1 MFPFT
6 HIWFSQKVLGYSNNM
21 TVLGAIFPD
30 ALVSATLNY
39 EATHKIGWHILDY
52 FYREKPELLDF
63 IKSGITHTVYPR
75 GLDFYG
81 DEEYKG
87 SKGFCFQ
94 KAIEIAEEVID
105 ACNIPKEHGLWKA
118 HNFIEMAVELNILSE
133 NNNLPMLL
141 EDALKD
147 TELIKEIEATL
158 EKFYGL
164 EPKSLGN
171 SFIRF
176 ESFVYKKNVDSFILS
191 INYDQHMKNKHGISI
206 DIDKA
211 SKIIDKAAFIIS
223 KDYAEFFETTEKK
236 VEEMLQKRLE
246 L

>member
-6 HIWFSQKVLGYSNNM
+6 HIWFSQRVLGYSNNM

-30 ALVSATLNY
+30 ALVSAKLNY
-39 EATHKIGWHILDY
+39 EATHKIGWHIFDY
-52 FYREKPELLDF
+52 FYKEKPELWDF
-63 IKSGITHTVYPR
+63 IKSGVTHTVYPR

-94 KAIEIAEEVID
+94 KAIEIVEEVID
-105 ACNIPKEHGLWKA
+105 ACNIPEEYGLWKA
-118 HNFIEMAVELNILSE
+118 HNFIEMAVELNILNK
-133 NNNLPMLL
+133 NNKLPMLL
-141 EDALKD
+141 ENALKD
-147 TELIKEIEATL
+147 TELIKETEFIL
-158 EKFYGL
+158 EKFYEL
-164 EPKSLGN
+164 EPGILRN
-171 SFIRF
+171 SFVRF
-176 ESFVYKKNVDSFILS
+176 ESFVYKESVDSFILS
-191 INYDQHMKNKHGISI
+191 INYDQHMKNRHGISI

-211 SKIIDKAAFIIS
+211 SKIIDKAERIIS
-223 KDYAEFFETTEKK
+223 NDYAEFFEITEKK